1 MTTQEKMEIL
11 EKFLNKY
18 GLSLNDRMVSDFL
31 YEYRQLEPLSEEE
44 KKTLIYSDIVKPTML
59 SLLPSDI
66 ENASYAGWLDLP
78 MLIDWY
84 LYKNAGDNPLVFENL
99 EKDHQRLKESFEE
112 RKQVQGFMTVS
123 PNGKIFNGNDGNHR
137 LLTLIIKHF
146 AERASAKT
154 EDEKKAVDD
163 RYRMNLNASYPIS
176 MELYNLLEKEKD
188 SIRPRCNRK
197 TSYYQACQYREYVFA
212 MANQGDYLAEYDHNT
227 GKYKYSLNGR
237 AFNGTEQELINYL
250 KTKEISTKP
259 IMTYKCNDTYY
270 ISCHNRVWE
279 TKDREKAIKLVHKID
294 AEYKLGNIQEDKFLA
309 VKNCDNT
316 NDKAYTIKFP
326 GTYIE
331 QENKEENKRKASEIL
346 DILNSS
352 DSKVLGEY
360 ALTDLKQQCEKTLH
374 WGDLNVHDI
383 ELYNLS
389 REDYFKA
396 SSLLTE
402 ISNILYPKNLEQ
414 TL

>member
-18 GLSLNDRMVSDFL
+18 GLSLNDRIVSDFL
-31 YEYRQLEPLSEEE
+31 YDDRQLEPLSEEE
-44 KKTLIYSDIVKPTML
+44 KETLIYSDIVKPTML

-66 ENASYAGWLDLP
+66 ENASYAGWHDLP

-99 EKDHQRLKESFEE
+99 EKEHQRIKESFEE
-112 RKQVQGFMTVS
+112 QKQVQGFMTVS

-146 AERASAKT
+146 AERTSAKT
-154 EDEKKAVDD
+154 EEEKKAVDD
-163 RYRMNLNASYPIS
+163 KYRMNLNVSYPIS
-176 MELYNLLEKEKD
+176 RELYNLLEKEKD
-188 SIRPRCNRK
+188 LVTPHCNRK
-197 TSYYQACQYREYVFA
+197 KSHYQACLYREQAFYKA
-212 MANQGDYLAEYDHNT
+212 KQGDYLTEYDPNT
-227 GKYKYSLNGR
+227 GKYNYSLNGR

-294 AEYKLGNIQEDKFLA
+294 EEYKLGNVQEDKFLA
-309 VKNCDNT
+309 VKNCDNS

-331 QENKEENKRKASEIL
+331 QENQEEAKIKAIEIL
-346 DILNSS
+346 NLLNNP
-352 DSKVLGEY
+352 DSKILGEY
-360 ALTDLKQQCEKTLH
+360 ALNDLKQQCEKASY
-374 WGDLNVHDI
+374 WGDLNIHDI
-383 ELYNLS
+383 ELLNLS
-389 REDYFKA
+389 REDYLKA
-396 SSLLTE
+396 CSFFTE
-402 ISNILYPKNLEQ
+402 ISNILYSKNLEQ
-414 TL
+414 VL